1 MNKKGDMKVPKT
13 RRKKGNRAGNSKSNS
28 TKKKQKALEK
38 INKAT
43 VKLKRKQEPCPI
55 CLEKIAKKDRVNTIC
70 GHFFHKK
77 CMQGWCIQKVK
88 DKKNCFCPVCK
99 TDLKLQTREAKNKI
113 AEQKRLE
120 KKNKPLGKPLQGE
133 ELARVQ
139 ERFQRIREQ
148 DRIEREERQ
157 RRIEELNRETQRQLD
172 ELGISPGES
181 SDEED

>member
-1 MNKKGDMKVPKT
+1 MLSVV
-13 RRKKGNRAGNSKSNS
+13 
-28 TKKKQKALEK
+28 
-38 INKAT
+38 IH
-43 VKLKRKQEPCPI
+43 I
-55 CLEKIAKKDRVNTIC
+55 CTYIC
-70 GHFFHKK
+70 SSS
-77 CMQGWCIQKVK
+77 CNV
-88 DKKNCFCPVCK
+88 
-99 TDLKLQTREAKNKI
+99 
-113 AEQKRLE
+113 LE